1 MAQSSS
7 FRISQLRFRNL
18 RLLQL
23 IDEYGS
29 VRRAAQH
36 LHVTQPAA
44 SAMLQEIEQALGI
57 TLFVRSRS
65 GMAPT
70 PAVKALLHR
79 VQVIGN
85 ELGAIEAEALALAA
99 HSRELFR
106 VGVLPRS
113 MQNIMP
119 GVLARLVQGKHGVE
133 FSLTE
138 ATSDVLLEALSKG
151 ELDCVVGRMIRAAGR
166 GPADRNLFQWE
177 TLYEEGMCIVTAK
190 DHPLTKRRKLTL
202 VDLLDCAWVLPPPGS
217 VTRNLLIDEF
227 LNAGLPPPSP
237 LIQSS
242 SFLSNLSLVEQGG
255 LVTVSPTS
263 AAEKYQRFRGV
274 KILDITLNMPLS
286 PISLIWS
293 QARKIQ
299 GALEMLR
306 DELRIEIGQPRAI
319 GASSRRRRTIKA
331 AKRVLAS
338 EDHV

>member
-1 MAQSSS
+1 MALSSS

-23 IDEYGS
+23 IDEHGS
-29 VRRAAQH
+29 VRRAAEH

-57 TLFVRSRS
+57 ELFARSRS

-70 PAVKALLHR
+70 PALKSLLRR

-85 ELGAIEAEALALAA
+85 ELGAIEAEALTLAA

-119 GVLARLVQGKHGVE
+119 GVLARMVQGKHGVE

-138 ATSDVLLEALSKG
+138 GTSDILLEALSQG
-151 ELDCVVGRMIRAAGR
+151 ELDCVVGRLTRDASR
-166 GPADRNLFQWE
+166 GQADRDLFQLE
-177 TLYEEGMCIVTAK
+177 TLYEEGMCIVAANG
-190 DHPLTKRRKLTL
+190 HPLAKRKKLAL
-202 VDLLDCAWVLPPPGS
+202 ADLSDCAWVLPPPGS

-227 LNAGLPPPSP
+227 LHAGLTPPSP

-255 LVTVSPTS
+255 LVTISPTS
-263 AAEKYQRFRGV
+263 AAEKYQRFRGIN
-274 KILDITLNMPLS
+274 ILDITLSMPLS

-293 QARKIQ
+293 QTRKMQ
-299 GALEMLR
+299 GALRTLR
-306 DELRIEIGQPRAI
+306 DELRVEIGLPIRN
-319 GASSRRRRTIKA
+319 A
-331 AKRVLAS
+331 APA
-338 EDHV
+338 D

>member
-23 IDEYGS
+23 IDEHGS
-29 VRRAAQH
+29 VRRAAEH

-57 TLFVRSRS
+57 PLFVRSRS

-70 PAVKALLHR
+70 PALKVLLRR

-85 ELGAIEAEALALAA
+85 ELGAIEAEALTLAA

-119 GVLARLVQGKHGVE
+119 GVLARVVQSKQGVE

-151 ELDCVVGRMIRAAGR
+151 ELDCVVGRMTRDASR
-166 GPADRNLFQWE
+166 GQADRNLFQLE
-177 TLYEEGMCIVTAK
+177 TLYEEGMCIVAAHG
-190 DHPLTKRRKLTL
+190 HPLAKRKKLTL
-202 VDLLDCAWVLPPPGS
+202 LDLSDCAWVLPPHGS
-217 VTRNLLIDEF
+217 VTRNLLVDEF
-227 LNAGLPPPSP
+227 LHAGLTPPSP

-255 LVTVSPTS
+255 LVTISPTS
-263 AAEKYQRFRGV
+263 AAEKYQQFRSI
-274 KILDITLNMPLS
+274 KILDIGLSMPLP

-293 QARKIQ
+293 QARKMQ
-299 GALEMLR
+299 GTLLTLR
-306 DELRIEIGQPRAI
+306 DELRVEIGHPHQPLT
-319 GASSRRRRTIKA
+319 S
-331 AKRVLAS
+331 L
-338 EDHV
+338 

>member
-1 MAQSSS
+1 MATQSSS

-23 IDEYGS
+23 IDEHGS
-29 VRRAAQH
+29 VRRAAEH

-57 TLFVRSRS
+57 ALFVRSRS
-65 GMAPT
+65 GMTPT
-70 PAVKALLHR
+70 PAVRALLRR

-85 ELGAIEAEALALAA
+85 ELGAIEAEALALAT

-119 GVLARLVQGKHGVE
+119 GVLARVVQNNHGVE

-151 ELDCVVGRMIRAAGR
+151 ELDCVVGRLTRDVGQ
-166 GPADRNLFQWE
+166 GSADRNLFLLE
-177 TLYEEGMCIVTAK
+177 ALYEEGMCIVAANG
-190 DHPLTKRRKLTL
+190 HPLAKRKKLTL
-202 VDLLDCAWVLPPPGS
+202 LDLSDCAWVLPPPGS

-227 LNAGLPPPSP
+227 LHAGLAPPSP

-263 AAEKYQRFRGV
+263 AAEKYQQFRGI
-274 KILDITLNMPLS
+274 KILDITLNMPLP

-293 QARKIQ
+293 QARKMQ
-299 GALEMLR
+299 GTLQTLR
-306 DELRIEIGQPRAI
+306 DELRIEIGHPH
-319 GASSRRRRTIKA
+319 ASSAASRRRRNAKA
-331 AKRVLAS
+331 TPRA
-338 EDHV
+338 